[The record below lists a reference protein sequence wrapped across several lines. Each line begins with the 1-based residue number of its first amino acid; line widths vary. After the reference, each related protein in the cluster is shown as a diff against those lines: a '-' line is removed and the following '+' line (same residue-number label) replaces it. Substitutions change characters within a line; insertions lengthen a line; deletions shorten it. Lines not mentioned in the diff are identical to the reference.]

1 MRGGAKQTDVWMYM
15 HGTAARLRQRPR
27 GLRRAHL
34 LLVQVHLACLAALR
48 ARQAAQPAWRGA
60 GGTRER
66 LPSTAPRNAVAAGGE
81 TCPFQMSSSQL
92 PLMPSAWRS
101 ALSAMATVSGGL
113 AAGRWGVECASGQ
126 GGGKAA
132 GARGPNEHLNSAV
145 SAISAGAHRA
155 T

>member
-1 MRGGAKQTDVWMYM
+1 MRGGATQTDVWMYM
-15 HGTAARLRQRPR
+15 QGTAARLRQRPR

-34 LLVQVHLACLAALR
+34 LLVQVHLTCLAALR

-66 LPSTAPRNAVAAGGE
+66 LPSTAPRNEVAAGGE

-113 AAGRWGVECASGQ
+113 AAGRWGLSARQ
-126 GGGKAA
+126 DKAV
-132 GARGPNEHLNSAV
+132 GRPREHEAPMS
-145 SAISAGAHRA
+145 I
-155 T
+155 